1 MKKTYKEQKQLL
13 KETLQQVKTK
23 QLIDKEYARNERER
37 LLKKEVERIF
47 DAFRLLVSILLLPL
61 LTILSV
67 VPLTAL
73 LVLLCLFIMK
83 EMLLGMFRLT
93 TLPFKKL

>member
-1 MKKTYKEQKQLL
+1 MKRAYKEQKQIL
-13 KETLQQVKTK
+13 KEALQQAKTK
-23 QLIDKEYARNERER
+23 ELIDKEYTRNERER
-37 LLKKEVERIF
+37 LLKKEVERIS
-47 DAFRLLVSILLLPL
+47 DAFRLLIAIFLLPL

-67 VPLTAL
+67 VPLTILLAV
-73 LVLLCLFIMK
+73 LVLFIIK

>member
-13 KETLQQVKTK
+13 KEILQQVNTK
-23 QLIDKEYARNERER
+23 ELIDKEYVRNEREH

-47 DAFRLLVSILLLPL
+47 DTFRLLVSILLLPL

-67 VPLTAL
+67 VPLTTL

>member
-1 MKKTYKEQKQLL
+1 MKRTYKEQKQLL
-13 KETLQQVKTK
+13 KETLQQVKTRE
-23 QLIDKEYARNERER
+23 LIDKEYVRNERER
-37 LLKKEVERIF
+37 IMKKEVERIF

-67 VPLTAL
+67 VPLTVL

>member
-1 MKKTYKEQKQLL
+1 MKRTYKEQKQLL
-13 KETLQQVKTK
+13 KETLQQVKTRE
-23 QLIDKEYARNERER
+23 LIDKEYVRNERER

>member
-23 QLIDKEYARNERER
+23 KLIDKEYTRNERER

>member
-1 MKKTYKEQKQLL
+1 MKRTYKEQKQLL
-13 KETLQQVKTK
+13 KETLQQVKTRE
-23 QLIDKEYARNERER
+23 LIDKEYVRNERER
-37 LLKKEVERIF
+37 FLKKEVERIF

-67 VPLTAL
+67 VPLTVL

>member
-1 MKKTYKEQKQLL
+1 MKRTYKEQKQLL
-13 KETLQQVKTK
+13 KETLQQVKTRE
-23 QLIDKEYARNERER
+23 LIDKEYVRNERER
-37 LLKKEVERIF
+37 FLKKEVERIF

>member
-83 EMLLGMFRLT
+83 EILLGMFRLT

>member
-23 QLIDKEYARNERER
+23 KLIDKEYTRNERER

-83 EMLLGMFRLT
+83 EILLGMFRLT